1 MTKVIS
7 VNSGSSSLKFQL
19 YEMPQETVLTSGQ
32 AERIGQE
39 MGQFTIKVNG
49 EKKVTQTPIPDH
61 QKAVDLLLQAL
72 VDYKIVES
80 LDEIKGAGHR
90 IVQGGSY
97 FADSAVVTDEVVEK
111 VSELADLAPLHNPA
125 HLVCYKAFVNALP
138 SIGHVFVFDTAFHH
152 TMQEKDFLFPVPY
165 DWYT

>member
-19 YEMPQETVLTSGQ
+19 FEMPQETVLTSGQ

-49 EKKVTQTPIPDH
+49 EKHVSQTPIPDH

-72 VDYKIVES
+72 VDYKIVDS

-90 IVQGGSY
+90 VVQGGSL
-97 FADSAVVTDEVVEK
+97 AGSGDSHTIEK
-111 VSELADLAPLHNPA
+111 RLSGKPSQT
-125 HLVCYKAFVNALP
+125 VCVCNSDGIECVY
-138 SIGHVFVFDTAFHH
+138 
-152 TMQEKDFLFPVPY
+152 PVML
-165 DWYT
+165 